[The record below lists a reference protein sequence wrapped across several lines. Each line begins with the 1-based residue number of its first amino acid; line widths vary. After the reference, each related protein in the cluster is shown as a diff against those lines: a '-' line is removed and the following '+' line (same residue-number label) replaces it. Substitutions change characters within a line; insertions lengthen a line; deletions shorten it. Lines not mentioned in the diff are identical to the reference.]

1 MNDNELMLTI
11 GVSLVVGF
19 LAGLL
24 GSKLALAKFAKKDK

>member
-24 GSKLALAKFAKKDK
+24 AAKLALAKFAKKDK